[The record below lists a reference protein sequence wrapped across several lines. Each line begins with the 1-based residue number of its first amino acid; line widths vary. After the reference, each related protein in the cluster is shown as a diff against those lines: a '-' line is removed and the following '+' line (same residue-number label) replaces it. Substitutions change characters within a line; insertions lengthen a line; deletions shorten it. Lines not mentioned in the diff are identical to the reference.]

1 MIYWTLF
8 VTAFASATVLPGASE
23 VVLLAAIRNGGHSLF
38 WLWLAGTVGNTLGSG
53 VSWLM
58 GRYFLHWQ
66 HKKWFPVSPKKM
78 AQAQKLFNEKGRW
91 TLLLTWL
98 PIVGDGLA
106 VAAGLLRVP
115 WPLFLLLAGIGKAF
129 RYAITIALA
138 VQVWP

>member
-1 MIYWTLF
+1 M
-8 VTAFASATVLPGASE
+8 LPGASE
-23 VVLLAAIRNGGHSLF
+23 VVLLAAIRNGGHGLF
-38 WLWLAGTVGNTLGSG
+38 WLWFIATVGNTLGSG

-66 HKKWFPVSPKKM
+66 HKKWFPVTPEKM
-78 AQAQKLFNEKGRW
+78 ARAQRLFNEKGRW

-115 WPLFLLLAGIGKAF
+115 WPLFLLLLNSFI
-129 RYAITIALA
+129 
-138 VQVWP
+138 V